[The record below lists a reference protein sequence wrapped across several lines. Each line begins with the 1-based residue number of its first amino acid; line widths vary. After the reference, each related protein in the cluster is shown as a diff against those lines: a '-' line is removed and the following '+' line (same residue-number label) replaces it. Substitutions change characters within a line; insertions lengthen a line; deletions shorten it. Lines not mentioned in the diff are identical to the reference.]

1 MSDAL
6 QIISILTSLL
16 QAGNNSIQAAAMVSS
31 LLSNMLN
38 EGRDTATA
46 EEWQSIDNFVAQA
59 RQEAVASV
67 T

>member
-6 QIISILTSLL
+6 QIVSILTSLL
-16 QAGNNSIQAAAMVSS
+16 QAGNNSIQAAAMVST
-31 LLSNMLN
+31 LLSKMLN

-46 EEWQSIDNFVAQA
+46 EEWQAIDSFVDQA
-59 RQEAVASV
+59 RQAAVASV

>member
-6 QIISILTSLL
+6 QIVSILTSLL
-16 QAGNNSIQAAAMVSS
+16 QAGNNSIQAAAMVSN

-38 EGRDTATA
+38 EGRESATA
-46 EEWQSIDNFVAQA
+46 EEWQQIDNFVAQA
-59 RQEAVASV
+59 RADAVASV

>member
-6 QIISILTSLL
+6 QIVSILTSLL
-16 QAGNNSIQAAAMVSS
+16 QAGSNSIQSAAMVSS
-31 LLSNMLN
+31 LLANMLN
-38 EGRDTATA
+38 EGRAEATA